1 MDFLE
6 TLMRPQVQQGRN
18 RPQFGLVTAKVTGRM
33 DDGTYE
39 LSYLSMGDNEPSAPA
54 RMMMP
59 TAGNRRGM
67 YFFPEVGDE
76 VIVAFESGDT
86 NMPVILGAVYNEE
99 SPEPDQAQP
108 SNENNVRTIVSRS
121 GHEITLDDSPG
132 GEKVK
137 IRTRGG
143 HELLLDDT
151 PPGKI
156 TLQSARGS
164 KLEMDDATLSMKL
177 SAPVKIEL
185 QATQIAINATQL
197 QLQSPAGIQLQTTG
211 SPIASLVVIDG
222 KPFGAHVHMPPIIPP
237 AGTTGPVGP

>member
-1 MDFLE
+1 MDFLDTVLE
-6 TLMRPQVQQGRN
+6 PQVDQARN
-18 RPQFGLVTAKVTGRM
+18 RRQFGLVTAQVTGRM
-33 DDGTYE
+33 GDGTYE
-39 LSYLSMGDNEPSAPA
+39 LSYLSMGDDEPSAPA

-108 SNENNVRTIVSRS
+108 SEENNVRTIVSRS

-132 GEKVK
+132 AEKVVIK
-137 IRTRGG
+137 SQGG
-143 HELLLDDT
+143 HEVTLDDS
-151 PPGKI
+151 PPGKVVVS
-156 TLQSARGS
+156 TSAGIS
-164 KLEMDDATLSMKL
+164 IEMDNASLSMKL
-177 SAPVKIEL
+177 TAPLKIEL
-185 QATQIAINATQL
+185 EAAQVAINATQL
-197 QLQSPAGIQLQTTG
+197 QMSAPAGITLQTTG
-211 SPIASLVVIDG
+211 SAVASTVIIDG
-222 KPFGAHVHMPPIIPP
+222 KPFGLHVHAPPIIPP